1 MLTVK
6 AVAGALGTCSSSEAL
21 SDSESEPVAKKRLM
35 ILDNYALVIKRVTNP
50 VTEAFL
56 EYSIGH
62 QHIVGSSFTV
72 QLPKTEEEYSDFKPT
87 CKIQIEYETSP
98 DSPALYWLT
107 PAQTAD
113 GTHPFLLSNN
123 KLTFARAVFPCQD
136 TPSVKFS
143 YTATIIVPKDFTVV
157 MSALSQNVFKNSE
170 VNLYNFLQA
179 KQVASYAVIIAVGSL
194 QKKHLSI
201 RSNVFAE
208 KKFINEAVYTFRTG
222 VIEKMLDTAEDLC
235 GSYFW
240 DRYDICVLPPCLG
253 HFEIE
258 CPCITFF
265 SSNLLYGDDCSISSL
280 ALNIAQSWAGH
291 LVTCTNYNHFWLHKS
306 FSMFVGR
313 KIICKIWTLNETQ
326 LFYKKLSYLDLNRMI
341 DISSETNSLKNL
353 VPDLTGLLPIN
364 FIRHVPYELGCM
376 FLDNLETNLGGSLIF
391 EEFLKSYFYNFAY
404 KSIKTDDWKEYLNK
418 YFAKIVNKKNRD
430 VERRFFTCEQLIQ
443 KLINRKNVVFHHAN
457 ALLQHSWDML
467 PHPPYSPVLAPSDF
481 HLFRSLQNSLNG
493 KTCASEDL
501 IKQYLDKFLAE
512 KDGKF
517 YERGII
523 KLPGRWQKVIEKNG
537 QYIID

>member
-1 MLTVK
+1 M
-6 AVAGALGTCSSSEAL
+6 AL
-21 SDSESEPVAKKRLM
+21 SPGDPHSFSRPEFARVTNIHLELYVDFYRTVLKGKAILTIEKKKHSITEI

-157 MSALSQNVFKNSE
+157 MSALSQNVFKNS
-170 VNLYNFLQA
+170 

-222 VIEKMLDTAEDLC
+222 VIEKMLETAEDLC

-418 YFAKIVNKKNRD
+418 YFAKIIDLKLIMENIF
-430 VERRFFTCEQLIQ
+430 RRFLWLLLCIKVHWHEKILDALDF
-443 KLINRKNVVFHHAN
+443 VVQFCSSHYAC
-457 ALLQHSWDML
+457 WDVL

-501 IKQYLDKFLAE
+501 IKQ
-512 KDGKF
+512 
-517 YERGII
+517 
-523 KLPGRWQKVIEKNG
+523 
-537 QYIID
+537 